1 MDNDSLEHR
10 LALVERQIVDAERHI
25 TLRRDILNGL
35 DVNGLGASDTAD
47 AVRDLLRHMEDKLR
61 AHTAER
67 KRLQA
72 QLRRQLRAAVTATPP
87 YKASPCG
94 GRTNGA
100 GGFFLPFTNALS
112 SATVSTRPT
121 ASGGSL
127 PTEARLARW
136 PSTNRPGSSPAAT
149 MRACATL

>member
-72 QLRRQLRAAVTATPP
+72 QLRRQLRAA
-87 YKASPCG
+87 
-94 GRTNGA
+94 
-100 GGFFLPFTNALS
+100 
-112 SATVSTRPT
+112 
-121 ASGGSL
+121 
-127 PTEARLARW
+127 
-136 PSTNRPGSSPAAT
+136 
-149 MRACATL
+149 